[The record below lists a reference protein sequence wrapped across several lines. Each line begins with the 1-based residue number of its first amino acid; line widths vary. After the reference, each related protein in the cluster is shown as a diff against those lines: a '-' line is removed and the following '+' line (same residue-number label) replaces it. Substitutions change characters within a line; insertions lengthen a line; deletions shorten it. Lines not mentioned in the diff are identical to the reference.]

1 MTEQNTTGSENIGVE
16 LGFESFMT
24 LLEKG
29 VPNEDFT
36 IVDVDN
42 QVVACDDRVS
52 DGTEAIWE
60 TLKNHRYQLTIT
72 SIAGNGVEDNRFL
85 WLGPDGCVSAQTVL
99 TGEVSAAPSFVLKSH
114 QLSSRYT
121 VLYDLADLTPIADK
135 DFTSNDSVKIDAETW
150 ENLVLEPGEEDKLHK
165 AQQDV
170 AAAVREVSPGVAGDV
185 TQGLYEQVVVAS
197 EKHTENGPK
206 PIATAWV
213 STPHGYLSFYSEPRK
228 IFGSS
233 HYLQPT
239 DAWVLYMM
247 AAHQFPTQQQ
257 ISAW

>member
-85 WLGPDGCVSAQTVL
+85 WLGPNGCVSAQTVL
-99 TGEVSAAPSFVLKSH
+99 TSEITTPPSFVLKAH
-114 QLSSRYT
+114 PLSSRYT
-121 VLYDLADLTPIADK
+121 VLFDLTDLAPLPGKVIAS
-135 DFTSNDSVKIDAETW
+135 TEPVQIEAETW
-150 ENLVLEPGEEDKLHK
+150 ENLVLESGEEHKHHK
-165 AQQDV
+165 AQQD
-170 AAAVREVSPGVAGDV
+170 AAQVLCGVSDDMATAI

-197 EKHTENGPK
+197 ETHTEQGPTAV
-206 PIATAWV
+206 ATAWL
-213 STPHGYLSFYSEPRK
+213 STPHGYASFFSAPRK
-228 IFGSS
+228 LFGSS
-233 HYLQPT
+233 HYLEPI
-239 DAWVLYMM
+239 DAWMLFMM
-247 AAHQFPTQQQ
+247 ASHQLPSVQQ
-257 ISAW
+257 ISTW